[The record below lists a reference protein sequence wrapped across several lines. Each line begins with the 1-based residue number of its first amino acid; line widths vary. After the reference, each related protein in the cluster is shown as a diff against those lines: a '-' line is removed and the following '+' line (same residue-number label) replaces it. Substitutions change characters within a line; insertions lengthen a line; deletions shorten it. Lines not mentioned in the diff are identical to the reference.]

1 MMNNNL
7 SELYGEDYT
16 VASEQPEQFYWYE
29 TADGDRF
36 GIRKSRLSHDEQ
48 VLLDALFPS
57 KGIKENI
64 DDTLQ
69 QKWASLLF
77 NENME
82 LPPLK
87 EKKLRYIH
95 FHLKEAPSDFSEFQ
109 EAMIGLFSTDVVFLF
124 KNEKEGVMIQESIED
139 EHLIEELEQM
149 AAALTADFF
158 LEMSLFVGQVIH
170 NTDPS
175 NLLSTYQTEV
185 KWFASGINLMPS
197 QLVFTQTAIVPAI
210 LFSEASQET
219 IHYLQTLIEPVSDDA
234 ELLKSIRAYLES
246 NLNITLASKQLYVH
260 RNSLQYRVD
269 KFIERTGID
278 VKSFKGAVMV
288 YLALYTLELR

>member
-1 MMNNNL
+1 MINNL
-7 SELYGEDYT
+7 SELYGKDYT
-16 VASEQPEQFYWYE
+16 VASEEPERYYWYE

-48 VLLDALFPS
+48 ALLDALFPS
-57 KGIKENI
+57 HCLKDSFEN
-64 DDTLQ
+64 TVQ

-77 NENME
+77 HENLE
-82 LPPLK
+82 LPPIK
-87 EKKLRYIH
+87 TKPVRYIH
-95 FHLKEAPSDFSEFQ
+95 FHLKEVPSDFREFQ

-124 KNEKEGVMIQESIED
+124 KNDKEGVMIQENTED
-139 EHLIEELEQM
+139 ENLIEELEQM

-158 LEMSLFVGQVIH
+158 IEMSLFVGQTIH
-170 NTDPS
+170 DTDPS
-175 NLLSTYQTEV
+175 NLLNTYQTE
-185 KWFASGINLMPS
+185 KRWFVSGINLMPT

-219 IHYLQTLIEPVSDDA
+219 IHYLKTLIEPVNDDA

-246 NLNITLASKQLYVH
+246 NLNITLASKQLYIH

-288 YLALYTLELR
+288 YLALLTFELR